1 MMHISSADQ
10 TRSVKNILPFPVS
23 FCRWGAFK
31 KANIKQLNIKDFFKH
46 RTSTGSEVFLILKC
60 LDATKFVLL
69 SFFTIMET
77 TCSKIWAKPPP
88 VNKKSLL
95 AVDVRRSKT
104 SLLKLS
110 NTRTKTAAKTSP
122 KAMFTDYIG

>member
-69 SFFTIMET
+69 SFFYYYGDDLLENLGKT
-77 TCSKIWAKPPP
+77 TACE
-88 VNKKSLL
+88 
-95 AVDVRRSKT
+95 
-104 SLLKLS
+104 
-110 NTRTKTAAKTSP
+110 
-122 KAMFTDYIG
+122 